1 MFKTRTPQPQVIS
14 SVGMSLAGWLC
25 MAVGLGTLLI
35 ATRQNVSATEG
46 SLGVLLIFL
55 GFNAFSVMRITR
67 LENRV
72 TQLEATIQEFSKK

>member
-1 MFKTRTPQPQVIS
+1 
-14 SVGMSLAGWLC
+14 MSLAGWLC

-72 TQLEATIQEFSKK
+72 TQLEATIQELNKR